1 MRNGN
6 IKMAL
11 SIIYIIIVSWQ
22 NTIVSS
28 KLQLEIELFGSLEVV
43 MKLQKSGGE
52 KKNMPQK

>member
-1 MRNGN
+1 MKNGS

-28 KLQLEIELFGSLEVV
+28 KLQLEIEQFCSLEVV
-43 MKLQKSGGE
+43 IKLQKSGGE
-52 KKNMPQK
+52 KNMPQK